1 MPDDGHILRL
11 DYFWRMSIAL
21 LQSAINSFTAELD
34 KTADAD
40 WSKATK
46 CDGWDVTELLRHIVG
61 GAVSASMALRGA
73 KREELIPTFENFQF
87 SDNPRADY
95 ATAMVDH
102 VNAFKEFGDLAG
114 IVEHQIMDMP
124 AERLLMFRISDFA
137 LHAWDLGA
145 GMGREVTLDPAV
157 VEFSW
162 NSLSPMAPMIGNL
175 GMFGEGPS
183 GNVSE
188 SADLQT
194 RLIDLTGRR

>member
-1 MPDDGHILRL
+1 
-11 DYFWRMSIAL
+11 MSIAL
-21 LQSAINSFTAELD
+21 LQSAINNFTAELD

-40 WSKATK
+40 WSQATK

-87 SDNPRADY
+87 SDKPRADY

-183 GNVSE
+183 GTVPE
-188 SADLQT
+188 TADLQT

>member
-1 MPDDGHILRL
+1 
-11 DYFWRMSIAL
+11 MSLAL

-61 GAVSASMALRGA
+61 GAVSANMALRGG
-73 KREELIPTFENFQF
+73 KRDELLPFFRDYKF
-87 SDNPRADY
+87 SENPRADY
-95 ATAMVDH
+95 AATVADH
-102 VNAFKEFGDLAG
+102 VKAFAEIADPSTV
-114 IVEHQIMDMP
+114 VEHPVMDMP
-124 AERLLMFRISDFA
+124 VGQLMMFRIGDFA

-145 GMGREVTLDPAV
+145 AMGREVVLDPAV
-157 VEFSW
+157 VEFVW
-162 NSLSPMAPMIGNL
+162 NSLSPMAPMIGNT

-183 GNVSE
+183 GTVPE
-188 SADLQT
+188 TADLQT